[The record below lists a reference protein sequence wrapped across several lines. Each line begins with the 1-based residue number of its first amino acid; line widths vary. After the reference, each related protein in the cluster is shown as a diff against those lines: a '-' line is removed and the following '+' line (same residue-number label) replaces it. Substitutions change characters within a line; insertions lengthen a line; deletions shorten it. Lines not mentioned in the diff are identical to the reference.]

1 MISID
6 AGNTRIKALI
16 FNQDGSVQ
24 HQENWPRDAQAAC
37 EAWLETVRD
46 RVLIADSAGAQW
58 NVGTV
63 VTSRAKW
70 SFVLDY
76 AESVG
81 VDRLA
86 AIEGARSQYPDQA
99 APIGAGMAIR
109 REAAG
114 QWLADSADTSLS
126 DRRGA
131 ELTSGGDNDI
141 VFALLKRGWAVGYFP
156 ELTLKHLIP
165 ARRLTVDYLAR
176 INHGIQKSWVQVLAK
191 YDACPWSP
199 IPGWTVPL
207 RQFKAWFTHRAWA
220 GLAAH
225 VRWRGACGQFDGL
238 SGGSLRDV
246 RSL

>member
-37 EAWLETVRD
+37 EAWLETARD

-99 APIGAGMAIR
+99 LLLISLGTCLTYNYLSHDGRFQGGSIAPGWSSRLKAMHEHTGSLPDL
-109 REAAG
+109 EAVIELG
-114 QWLADSADTSLS
+114 S
-126 DRRGA
+126 DPRTRTTAESMRRGA
-131 ELTSGGDNDI
+131 AQGIVDEINAEIERFERINPNLTVLVTGGDGPTFVNHLKKGI
-141 VFALLKRGWAVGYFP
+141 FADENWVARGLW
-156 ELTLKHLIP
+156 
-165 ARRLTVDYLAR
+165 
-176 INHGIQKSWVQVLAK
+176 VLAQK
-191 YDACPWSP
+191 
-199 IPGWTVPL
+199 
-207 RQFKAWFTHRAWA
+207 
-220 GLAAH
+220 
-225 VRWRGACGQFDGL
+225 
-238 SGGSLRDV
+238 
-246 RSL
+246 

>member
-99 APIGAGMAIR
+99 LLLI
-109 REAAG
+109 
-114 QWLADSADTSLS
+114 SL
-126 DRRGA
+126 GTC
-131 ELTSGGDNDI
+131 LTYN
-141 VFALLKRGWAVGYFP
+141 
-156 ELTLKHLIP
+156 
-165 ARRLTVDYLAR
+165 YLS
-176 INHGIQKSWVQVLAK
+176 H
-191 YDACPWSP
+191 
-199 IPGWTVPL
+199 
-207 RQFKAWFTHRAWA
+207 
-220 GLAAH
+220 
-225 VRWRGACGQFDGL
+225 DGRFQ
-238 SGGSLRDV
+238 GGSIAPRLV
-246 RSL
+246 Q

>member
-46 RVLIADSAGAQW
+46 RVLIADSAGAEW

-70 SFVLDY
+70 SFDVDY

-86 AIEGARSQYPDQA
+86 AIEGARSRYPDRALLLISLGTCLTYSYLSHDGRFQGGPI
-99 APIGAGMAIR
+99 APGWSSRLKAMHEHTGCLPDL
-109 REAAG
+109 EAEIELG
-114 QWLADSADTSLS
+114 S
-126 DRRGA
+126 DPRTYTTAQSMRRGA
-131 ELTSGGDNDI
+131 AQGMVDEINAEIDRYEKINPELIVLVTGGDGSTFVNHLKKGI
-141 VFALLKRGWAVGYFP
+141 FADENWVARGLW
-156 ELTLKHLIP
+156 
-165 ARRLTVDYLAR
+165 
-176 INHGIQKSWVQVLAK
+176 VLAQK
-191 YDACPWSP
+191 
-199 IPGWTVPL
+199 
-207 RQFKAWFTHRAWA
+207 
-220 GLAAH
+220 
-225 VRWRGACGQFDGL
+225 
-238 SGGSLRDV
+238 
-246 RSL
+246 